1 MMSCLA
7 APSTAKGTRAR
18 AVVAVE
24 DTGRRR
30 PSRVA
35 ATEWAAAVWEA
46 AQCTRRAPM
55 AATDAQTMRLVM
67 ALASRR
73 EAEPPHRLVL
83 VVNTSRSVG
92 TTIRS
97 PLRATLA

>member
-1 MMSCLA
+1 MMSCLV

-24 DTGRRR
+24 DTARRR

-46 AQCTRRAPM
+46 ARCTRRAPM
-55 AATDAQTMRLVM
+55 AATDAQTMSLGM

-73 EAEPPHRLVL
+73 EAPHRLVL